1 MQAQTT
7 FQTTFTRSDVR
18 EFLRAKC
25 AKNFLKK
32 MTEDDKEKMFS
43 EAGVDKPKDDF
54 KNSDW
59 VKEIIGSW
67 DRVETDYIPVSEM
80 EVIVMKPEEVDA
92 LNQKFEKKEADR
104 ISKQEEKMAAK
115 EEAKSE
121 KEAAK
126 ALLILEKKAA
136 KEAAKEEAKQAK
148 LEAKEAEKQAKL
160 EAKEAEKQ
168 AKLEAKE
175 AEKQAKLD
183 AKEAEKQA
191 KLDAKKA
198 EVEAKKEAK
207 MAEKEAAKA
216 EKLFEK
222 AKIKTTKSVIRHI
235 VLNLTDSDKRLM
247 ICDNL
252 EFFSKELL
260 ENQEE
265 GEILTLDEIVAKA
278 RTPLY
283 KQFLFENQS
292 FMDSMSYYNSAVGTV
307 AQADNE
313 SVSSD

>member
-59 VKEIIGSW
+59 VKEIIASW
-67 DRVETDYIPVSEM
+67 NRVETDYIPVSEM
-80 EVIVMKPEEVDA
+80 EVIVMKPEQVDA

-104 ISKQEEKMAAK
+104 ISKQEEKMTVKEQAK
-115 EEAKSE
+115 QAK
-121 KEAAK
+121 
-126 ALLILEKKAA
+126 LE
-136 KEAAKEEAKQAK
+136 AKEEAKQAK
-148 LEAKEAEKQAKL
+148 LEAKESAKQAKL
-160 EAKEAEKQ
+160 EAKEAAKQ
-168 AKLEAKE
+168 EAK
-175 AEKQAKLD
+175 Q
-183 AKEAEKQA
+183 
-191 KLDAKKA
+191 
-198 EVEAKKEAK
+198 VK

-252 EFFSKELL
+252 EFFSKELI

-283 KQFLFENQS
+283 KKFLFENQS
-292 FMDSMSYYNSAVGTV
+292 FMNSMSYYNSAVGTV

-313 SVSSD
+313 SVSSGSDEN

>member
-32 MTEDDKEKMFS
+32 MTEDDKEKMLS
-43 EAGVDKPKDDF
+43 ESTVDKPKDDF

-67 DRVETDYIPVSEM
+67 DRVEADYIPVSEM
-80 EVIVMKPEEVDA
+80 EVIVMKPEQVDA

-104 ISKQEEKMAAK
+104 ITKQEKKM
-115 EEAKSE
+115 
-121 KEAAK
+121 
-126 ALLILEKKAA
+126 
-136 KEAAKEEAKQAK
+136 AAKEEAKQAK
-148 LEAKEAEKQAKL
+148 AEAKEA
-160 EAKEAEKQ
+160 AKEAKKAEKEAAKEQAKQ

-191 KLDAKKA
+191 KL
-198 EVEAKKEAK
+198 EAKEAAKQEAKQVK

-222 AKIKTTKSVIRHI
+222 AK
-235 VLNLTDSDKRLM
+235 
-247 ICDNL
+247 
-252 EFFSKELL
+252 
-260 ENQEE
+260 
-265 GEILTLDEIVAKA
+265 
-278 RTPLY
+278 
-283 KQFLFENQS
+283 
-292 FMDSMSYYNSAVGTV
+292 
-307 AQADNE
+307 
-313 SVSSD
+313 

>member
-1 MQAQTT
+1 M
-7 FQTTFTRSDVR
+7 
-18 EFLRAKC
+18 
-25 AKNFLKK
+25 
-32 MTEDDKEKMFS
+32 
-43 EAGVDKPKDDF
+43 
-54 KNSDW
+54 
-59 VKEIIGSW
+59 
-67 DRVETDYIPVSEM
+67 
-80 EVIVMKPEEVDA
+80 
-92 LNQKFEKKEADR
+92 
-104 ISKQEEKMAAK
+104 
-115 EEAKSE
+115 
-121 KEAAK
+121 
-126 ALLILEKKAA
+126 
-136 KEAAKEEAKQAK
+136 AAKEEAKQAK
-148 LEAKEAEKQAKL
+148 LEAKEA
-160 EAKEAEKQ
+160 AKEAKKAEKE
-168 AKLEAKE
+168 AAKE

-191 KLDAKKA
+191 KL
-198 EVEAKKEAK
+198 EAREASKQEATQAK

-283 KQFLFENQS
+283 KKFLFENQS
-292 FMDSMSYYNSAVGTV
+292 FMNSMSYYNSAVGTV

-313 SVSSD
+313 SVSTEEN

>member
-25 AKNFLKK
+25 AKNFIKK

-67 DRVETDYIPVSEM
+67 NRVETDYIPVSEM

-126 ALLILEKKAA
+126 ALLVLEKKAA
-136 KEAAKEEAKQAK
+136 KEAAKEESKQAK

-168 AKLEAKE
+168 AKIEAKS
-175 AEKQAKLD
+175 AEL
-183 AKEAEKQA
+183 
-191 KLDAKKA
+191 
-198 EVEAKKEAK
+198 EAKKEAK

-252 EFFSKELL
+252 EFFSKELI

-278 RTPLY
+278 RTPIY

-313 SVSSD
+313 SVSSGSDEN